1 MIAKKGL
8 PPTAVHMLLPT
19 RCLLGALLLC
29 LLPEPAVQAQA
40 YYFTG
45 KFTDSAGRTIPYV
58 KIKLA
63 ATPMPHEAGAG
74 GEFGIPSHQP
84 LDTAWC
90 YLPGYDTVRTLLF
103 HGRFTH
109 LQLPLS
115 AQSRARLLA
124 SSRLA
129 STGTLLRLNTEPA
142 ATTSQGPGESYNEI
156 VPNEVMPTSLQ
167 SALAWVPNNNHASY
181 SNARRFINHQSRVP
195 PQAVRIEELW
205 NYVGPGKR
213 SLADDNHEQ
222 AYGLHSYSARSPWD
236 SSKLLAML
244 QVSAPRVP
252 LAALP
257 PANMV
262 FLIDNSGS
270 MDDPNR
276 LPLLQA
282 GFRQLVAHLRPID
295 RVAIV
300 TYGGAA
306 GIMLRPTFGHAKDS
320 IYAVID
326 SLVAGGSTPGSNG
339 LQLAY
344 QLVTTNSFAE
354 GVNKVILATDGDF
367 NIGVTEDDALERLIR
382 GYRSTGVTLTCLGV
396 GMGNYKDSKIEA
408 LAKMGAGNFAYIDNE
423 DEARKV
429 MVEELTEHLY
439 NVGWDAS
446 LQLQL
451 DPAVV
456 KDYQLIGYD
465 NRRQALQAGDRQ
477 LMGSP
482 IGSGQQITAMLEL
495 TLQPGANAHSAA
507 LAGQWSLRYKR
518 AETDSLHEELLQP
531 LVLNDRNFAEADS
544 CFRQA
549 ALLAWYGRQL
559 RQALPGEVVSFKP
572 IWQQSLQAFDA
583 SLPVHRGFL
592 QLLQQTE
599 QVYNPG
605 TNEKKGRPGKQKNK
619 SR

>member
-1 MIAKKGL
+1 MHMPL
-8 PPTAVHMLLPT
+8 PI

-29 LLPEPAVQAQA
+29 LLPEPTVQAQA

-45 KFTDSAGRTIPYV
+45 RFTDSTGRPIPYV
-58 KIKLA
+58 KMRLA
-63 ATPMPHEAGAG
+63 ASPILHEAGAG

-84 LDTAWC
+84 MDTAWC

-103 HGRFTH
+103 HGRFVH

-129 STGTLLRLNTEPA
+129 STGTLLRLSTEPV
-142 ATTSQGPGESYNEI
+142 TTASQVLGESYNEM
-156 VPNEVMPTSLQ
+156 VPNEVIPTSQ
-167 SALAWVPNNNHASY
+167 QTTLAWVPNNNHASY

-195 PQAVRIEELW
+195 SQAVRIEELW
-205 NYVGPGKR
+205 NYIAPCKR
-213 SLADDNHEQ
+213 GVADDNQEQ
-222 AYGLHSYSARSPWD
+222 TYTLRSYTARSPWD
-236 SSKLLAML
+236 SSKLLTML

-252 LAALP
+252 VAALP
-257 PANMV
+257 PANIV

-270 MDDPNR
+270 MDAPNR

-282 GFRQLVAHLRPID
+282 GFRQLVAHLRPVD

-300 TYGGAA
+300 TYGGTA
-306 GIMLRPTFGHAKDS
+306 GIALQPTFGHAKDS

-344 QLVTTNSFAE
+344 QLVTTNPFTE

-429 MVEELTEHLY
+429 MVEELTQHLY
-439 NVGWDAS
+439 HVGWDAS

-451 DPAVV
+451 DPKVV

-465 NRRQALQAGDRQ
+465 NRLQALQAGDRQ

-482 IGSGQQITAMLEL
+482 IGSGQQITAMLAL
-495 TLQPGANAHSAA
+495 TLQPGASAHSATM
-507 LAGQWSLRYKR
+507 AGQWSLRYKR
-518 AETDSLHEELLQP
+518 AETDTLYEELLQP
-531 LVLNDRNFAEADS
+531 LVLTDRTFAEADS

-559 RQALPGEVVSFKP
+559 RQAQPGEVVSFKP
-572 IWQQSLQAFDA
+572 IWQLSLQAFDA

-599 QVYNPG
+599 QVYNPI
-605 TNEKKGRPGKQKNK
+605 TSKKKGRPARQKKQKPLIE
-619 SR
+619 